1 MIIKNVLKQ
10 KLLNTGLFLDNEY
23 LDEYINLVLSNN
35 ITIGYTE
42 KHHILQRNYFKKSG
56 LPLDNSPD
64 NLITLSY
71 CDHCKAHW
79 LLYFCTTGY
88 LKKANEASIRYIVE
102 MYKVLT
108 GKDRNKFEFNDSD
121 FQLLQNYMT
130 SIVNDEN
137 SRYWT
142 EAEVD
147 YLKKNYC
154 GYGTGPKCA
163 KYLNKPIN
171 LVNEKARLLGLSNNC
186 PDWTEAEIETLYKY
200 YPIEGDKVYLRIPLH
215 SKDACRG
222 KAKQLKIRTKNHYWI
237 DKETQILKINYP
249 LAGPV
254 GCSKL
259 LPGRTPNKCAHKA
272 ARLGLAYENNPQ
284 KVWTE
289 SKLAILLQNK
299 SSKISELKKLLGFK
313 YSTIKKKLIEL
324 NLYNEQIHCSRHKR
338 SS

>member
-108 GKDRNKFEFNDSD
+108 GKDRNKFEFNDYD
-121 FQLLQNYMT
+121 FQLLQSYMT

-171 LVNEKARLLGLSNNC
+171 LVNEKARLLGLSKNC
-186 PDWTEAEIETLYKY
+186 PDWTEAEIEILYKY

-222 KAKQLKIRTKNHYWI
+222 KAKQLKIRTKNHYWTPDEI
-237 DKETQILKINYP
+237 SILKLNFP
-249 LAGPV
+249 LIGPT

-259 LPGRTPNKCAHKA
+259 LNRNKTECKHKA
-272 ARLGLAYENNPQ
+272 DRLGLIYTNNPQ
-284 KVWTE
+284 KVWTDE
-289 SKLAILLQNK
+289 KLKLLLENKDAGISKLIQILGL
-299 SSKISELKKLLGFK
+299 SRGCIYKKLK
-313 YSTIKKKLIEL
+313 EIS
-324 NLYNEQIHCSRHKR
+324 NV
-338 SS
+338 

>member
-79 LLYFCTTGY
+79 LLYFCTTDY

-108 GKDRNKFEFNDSD
+108 GKDRNKFEFNDYD
-121 FQLLQNYMT
+121 FQLLQSYMT

-142 EAEVD
+142 EAEVA

-171 LVNEKARLLGLSNNC
+171 LVNEKARLLGLSKNC
-186 PDWTEAEIETLYKY
+186 PDWTEAEIEILYKY

-222 KAKQLKIRTKNHYWI
+222 KAKQLKIRTKNHYWTPDEI
-237 DKETQILKINYP
+237 SILKLNFP
-249 LAGPV
+249 LVGPT

-259 LPGRTPNKCAHKA
+259 LNRNKTECKHKA
-272 ARLGLAYENNPQ
+272 DRLGLIYTNNPQ
-284 KVWTE
+284 KVWTDE
-289 SKLAILLQNK
+289 KLKLLLENKDAGISKLMQILGL
-299 SSKISELKKLLGFK
+299 SRGCIYKKLKEISNG
-313 YSTIKKKLIEL
+313 
-324 NLYNEQIHCSRHKR
+324 
-338 SS
+338 

>member
-1 MIIKNVLKQ
+1 MVIKNVLKQ

-121 FQLLQNYMT
+121 FQLLQSYMT
-130 SIVNDEN
+130 SVVNDEN

-154 GYGTGPKCA
+154 GYGTGSKCA

-171 LVNEKARLLGLSNNC
+171 LVNEKARLLGLSKNC
-186 PDWTEAEIETLYKY
+186 PDWTEAEIEILYKY

-222 KAKQLKIRTKNHYWI
+222 KAKQLKIRTKNHYWTPDEI
-237 DKETQILKINYP
+237 SILKLNFP
-249 LAGPV
+249 LVGPT

-259 LPGRTPNKCAHKA
+259 LNRNKTECKHKA
-272 ARLGLAYENNPQ
+272 DRLGLIYTNNPQ
-284 KVWTE
+284 KVWTDE
-289 SKLAILLQNK
+289 KLKLLLENKDAGISKLIQILGL
-299 SSKISELKKLLGFK
+299 SRGCIYKKLK
-313 YSTIKKKLIEL
+313 EIS
-324 NLYNEQIHCSRHKR
+324 NV
-338 SS
+338 

>member
-108 GKDRNKFEFNDSD
+108 GKDRNKFEFNDYD
-121 FQLLQNYMT
+121 FQLLQSYMT

-171 LVNEKARLLGLSNNC
+171 LVNEKARLLGLSKNC
-186 PDWTEAEIETLYKY
+186 PDWTEAEIEILYKY

-222 KAKQLKIRTKNHYWI
+222 KAKQLKIRTKNHYWTPDEI
-237 DKETQILKINYP
+237 SILKLNFP
-249 LAGPV
+249 LVGPT

-259 LPGRTPNKCAHKA
+259 LNRNKTECKHKA
-272 ARLGLAYENNPQ
+272 DRLGLIYTNNPQ
-284 KVWTE
+284 KVWTDE
-289 SKLAILLQNK
+289 KLKLLLENKDAGISKLVQILGL
-299 SSKISELKKLLGFK
+299 SRGCIYKKLK
-313 YSTIKKKLIEL
+313 EIS
-324 NLYNEQIHCSRHKR
+324 NV
-338 SS
+338 

>member
-108 GKDRNKFEFNDSD
+108 GKDRNKFEFNDYD
-121 FQLLQNYMT
+121 FQLLQSYMT

-171 LVNEKARLLGLSNNC
+171 LVNEKARLLGLSKNC
-186 PDWTEAEIETLYKY
+186 PDWTEAEIEILYKY

-222 KAKQLKIRTKNHYWI
+222 KAKQLKIRTKNHYWTPDEI
-237 DKETQILKINYP
+237 SILKLNFP
-249 LAGPV
+249 LVGPT

-259 LPGRTPNKCAHKA
+259 LNRNKTECKHKA
-272 ARLGLAYENNPQ
+272 DRLGLIYTNNPQ
-284 KVWTE
+284 KVWTDE
-289 SKLAILLQNK
+289 KLKLLLENKDAGISKLIQILG
-299 SSKISELKKLLGFK
+299 ISRGCIYKKLK
-313 YSTIKKKLIEL
+313 EIS
-324 NLYNEQIHCSRHKR
+324 NV
-338 SS
+338 

>member
-10 KLLNTGLFLDNEY
+10 KLLNTELFLDNEY

-108 GKDRNKFEFNDSD
+108 GKDRNKFEFNDYD
-121 FQLLQNYMT
+121 FQLLQSYMT

-171 LVNEKARLLGLSNNC
+171 LVNEKARLLGLSKNC
-186 PDWTEAEIETLYKY
+186 PDWTEAEIEILYKY

-222 KAKQLKIRTKNHYWI
+222 KAKQLKIRTKNHYWTPDEI
-237 DKETQILKINYP
+237 SILKLNFP
-249 LAGPV
+249 LVGPT

-259 LPGRTPNKCAHKA
+259 LNRNKTECKHKA
-272 ARLGLAYENNPQ
+272 DRLGLIYTNNPQ
-284 KVWTE
+284 KVWTDE
-289 SKLAILLQNK
+289 KLKLLLENKDAGISKLIQILGL
-299 SSKISELKKLLGFK
+299 SRGCIYKKLK
-313 YSTIKKKLIEL
+313 EIS
-324 NLYNEQIHCSRHKR
+324 NV
-338 SS
+338 

>member
-35 ITIGYTE
+35 ITVGYTE

-56 LPLDNSPD
+56 LPVDNSPD

-121 FQLLQNYMT
+121 FQLLQSYMT

-163 KYLNKPIN
+163 KYLNKPIK

-186 PDWTEAEIETLYKY
+186 PDWTETEIEILYKY

-222 KAKQLKIRTKNHYWI
+222 KAKQLKIRTKNHYWTPDEI
-237 DKETQILKINYP
+237 SILKLNFP
-249 LAGPV
+249 LVGPA

-259 LPGRTPNKCAHKA
+259 LNRNKTECKHKA
-272 ARLGLAYENNPQ
+272 DRLGLIYINNPQ
-284 KVWTE
+284 KVWTDE
-289 SKLAILLQNK
+289 KLKLLLENKDAGISKLMQILGL
-299 SSKISELKKLLGFK
+299 SRGCIYKKLKEISNG
-313 YSTIKKKLIEL
+313 
-324 NLYNEQIHCSRHKR
+324 
-338 SS
+338 

>member
-35 ITIGYTE
+35 ITVGYTE

-121 FQLLQNYMT
+121 FQLLQSYMT

-142 EAEVD
+142 EAEVA

-171 LVNEKARLLGLSNNC
+171 LVNEKARLLGLSKNC
-186 PDWTEAEIETLYKY
+186 PDWTEAEIEILYKY

-222 KAKQLKIRTKNHYWI
+222 KAKQLKIRTKNHYWTPDEI
-237 DKETQILKINYP
+237 SILKLNFP
-249 LAGPV
+249 LVGPT

-259 LPGRTPNKCAHKA
+259 LNRNKTECKHKA
-272 ARLGLAYENNPQ
+272 DRLGLIYTNNPQ
-284 KVWTE
+284 KVWTDE
-289 SKLAILLQNK
+289 KLKLLLENKDAGISKLVQILGL
-299 SSKISELKKLLGFK
+299 SRGCIYKKLKEISNG
-313 YSTIKKKLIEL
+313 
-324 NLYNEQIHCSRHKR
+324 
-338 SS
+338 

>member
-108 GKDRNKFEFNDSD
+108 GKDRNKFEFNDYD
-121 FQLLQNYMT
+121 FQLLQSYMT

-171 LVNEKARLLGLSNNC
+171 LVNEKARLLGLSKNC
-186 PDWTEAEIETLYKY
+186 PDWTEAEIEILYKY

-222 KAKQLKIRTKNHYWI
+222 KAKQLKIRTKNHYWTPDEI
-237 DKETQILKINYP
+237 SILKLNFP
-249 LAGPV
+249 LVGST

-259 LPGRTPNKCAHKA
+259 LNRNKTECKHKA
-272 ARLGLAYENNPQ
+272 DRLGLIYTNNPQ
-284 KVWTE
+284 KVWTDE
-289 SKLAILLQNK
+289 KLKLLLENKDAGISKLIQILGL
-299 SSKISELKKLLGFK
+299 SRGCIYKKLK
-313 YSTIKKKLIEL
+313 EIS
-324 NLYNEQIHCSRHKR
+324 NV
-338 SS
+338 

>member
-108 GKDRNKFEFNDSD
+108 GKDRNKFEFNDYD
-121 FQLLQNYMT
+121 FQLLQSYMT

-137 SRYWT
+137 SRYWA
-142 EAEVD
+142 EAEVA

-171 LVNEKARLLGLSNNC
+171 LVNEKARLLGLSKNC
-186 PDWTEAEIETLYKY
+186 PDWTEAEIEILYKY

-222 KAKQLKIRTKNHYWI
+222 KAKQLKIRTKNHYWTPDEI
-237 DKETQILKINYP
+237 SILKLNFP
-249 LAGPV
+249 LVGPT

-259 LPGRTPNKCAHKA
+259 LNRNKTECKHKA
-272 ARLGLAYENNPQ
+272 DRLGLIYTNNPQ
-284 KVWTE
+284 KVWTDE
-289 SKLAILLQNK
+289 KLKLLLENKDAGISKLIQILG
-299 SSKISELKKLLGFK
+299 ISRGCIYKKLKEIING
-313 YSTIKKKLIEL
+313 
-324 NLYNEQIHCSRHKR
+324 
-338 SS
+338 

>member
-108 GKDRNKFEFNDSD
+108 GKDRNKFEFNDYD
-121 FQLLQNYMT
+121 FQLLQSYMT

-171 LVNEKARLLGLSNNC
+171 LVNEKARLLGLSKNC
-186 PDWTEAEIETLYKY
+186 PDWTEAEIEILYKY

-222 KAKQLKIRTKNHYWI
+222 KAKQLKIRTKNHYWTPDEI
-237 DKETQILKINYP
+237 SILKLNFP
-249 LAGPV
+249 LVGPT

-259 LPGRTPNKCAHKA
+259 LNRNKTECKHKA
-272 ARLGLAYENNPQ
+272 DRLGLIYTNNPQ
-284 KVWTE
+284 KVWTDE
-289 SKLAILLQNK
+289 KLKLLLENKDAGISKLIQILG
-299 SSKISELKKLLGFK
+299 ISRGCIYKKLKEISNG
-313 YSTIKKKLIEL
+313 
-324 NLYNEQIHCSRHKR
+324 
-338 SS
+338 

>member
-42 KHHILQRNYFKKSG
+42 KHHILQRNYFKKSS

-108 GKDRNKFEFNDSD
+108 GKDRNKFEFNDYD
-121 FQLLQNYMT
+121 FQLLQSYMT

-171 LVNEKARLLGLSNNC
+171 LVNEKARLLGLSKNC
-186 PDWTEAEIETLYKY
+186 PDWTEAEIEILYKY

-222 KAKQLKIRTKNHYWI
+222 KAKQLKIRTKNHYWTPDEI
-237 DKETQILKINYP
+237 SILKLNFP
-249 LAGPV
+249 LVGPT

-259 LPGRTPNKCAHKA
+259 LNRNKTECKHKA
-272 ARLGLAYENNPQ
+272 DRLGLIYTNNPQ
-284 KVWTE
+284 KVWTDE
-289 SKLAILLQNK
+289 KLKLLLENKDAGISKLIQILGL
-299 SSKISELKKLLGFK
+299 SRGCIYKKLK
-313 YSTIKKKLIEL
+313 EIS
-324 NLYNEQIHCSRHKR
+324 NV
-338 SS
+338 

>member
-108 GKDRNKFEFNDSD
+108 GKDRNKFEFNDYD
-121 FQLLQNYMT
+121 FQLLQSYMT
-130 SIVNDEN
+130 SVVNDEN

-171 LVNEKARLLGLSNNC
+171 LVNEKARLLGLSKNC
-186 PDWTEAEIETLYKY
+186 PDWTEAEIEILYKY

-222 KAKQLKIRTKNHYWI
+222 KAKQLKIRTKNHYWTPDEI
-237 DKETQILKINYP
+237 SILKLNFP
-249 LAGPV
+249 LVGPA

-259 LPGRTPNKCAHKA
+259 LNRNKTECKHKA
-272 ARLGLAYENNPQ
+272 DRLGLIYTNNPQ
-284 KVWTE
+284 KVWTDE
-289 SKLAILLQNK
+289 KLKLLLENKDAGISKLMQILGL
-299 SSKISELKKLLGFK
+299 SRGCIYKKLKEISNG
-313 YSTIKKKLIEL
+313 
-324 NLYNEQIHCSRHKR
+324 
-338 SS
+338 

>member
-108 GKDRNKFEFNDSD
+108 GKDRNKFEFNDYD
-121 FQLLQNYMT
+121 FQLLQSYMT

-142 EAEVD
+142 EAEVA

-171 LVNEKARLLGLSNNC
+171 LVNEKARLLGLSKNC
-186 PDWTEAEIETLYKY
+186 PDWTEAEIEILYKY

-222 KAKQLKIRTKNHYWI
+222 KAKQLKIRTKNHYWTPDEI
-237 DKETQILKINYP
+237 SILKLNFP
-249 LAGPV
+249 LVGPT

-259 LPGRTPNKCAHKA
+259 LNRNKTECKHKA
-272 ARLGLAYENNPQ
+272 DRLGLIYTNNPQ
-284 KVWTE
+284 KVWTDE
-289 SKLAILLQNK
+289 KLKLLLENKDAGISKLIQILG
-299 SSKISELKKLLGFK
+299 ISRGCIYKKLKEISNG
-313 YSTIKKKLIEL
+313 
-324 NLYNEQIHCSRHKR
+324 
-338 SS
+338 

>member
-10 KLLNTGLFLDNEY
+10 KLLDTGLFLANEY

-35 ITIGYTE
+35 ITVGYTE

-56 LPLDNSPD
+56 LPVDNSPD

-121 FQLLQNYMT
+121 FQLLQSYMT

-142 EAEVD
+142 EAEVE

-154 GYGTGPKCA
+154 GYGTGLKCA

-171 LVNEKARLLGLSNNC
+171 LVNEKARLLGLSKNC
-186 PDWTEAEIETLYKY
+186 PDWTEAEIEILYKY

-222 KAKQLKIRTKNHYWI
+222 KAKQLKIRTKNHYWTPDEI
-237 DKETQILKINYP
+237 SILKLNFP
-249 LAGPV
+249 LVGPT

-259 LPGRTPNKCAHKA
+259 LNRNKTECKHKA
-272 ARLGLAYENNPQ
+272 DRLGLIYTNNPQ
-284 KVWTE
+284 KVWTDE
-289 SKLAILLQNK
+289 KLKLLLENKDAGISKLVQILGL
-299 SSKISELKKLLGFK
+299 SRGCIYKKLK
-313 YSTIKKKLIEL
+313 EIS
-324 NLYNEQIHCSRHKR
+324 NV
-338 SS
+338 

>member
-42 KHHILQRNYFKKSG
+42 KHHILQRNYFKKSD
-56 LPLDNSPD
+56 LPVDSSPD
-64 NLITLSY
+64 NLIILSY

-79 LLYFCTTGY
+79 LLYFCTTDY

-121 FQLLQNYMT
+121 FQLLQSYMT
-130 SIVNDEN
+130 SIINDEN

-163 KYLNKPIN
+163 KYLNKPIK
-171 LVNEKARLLGLSNNC
+171 LVNEKARLLGLSNSC
-186 PDWTEAEIETLYKY
+186 PDWTEAEVEILYKY

-222 KAKQLKIRTKNHYWI
+222 KAKQLKIRTKNHYWTPDEI
-237 DKETQILKINYP
+237 SILKLNFP
-249 LAGPV
+249 LVGPA

-259 LPGRTPNKCAHKA
+259 LNRNKTECKHKA
-272 ARLGLAYENNPQ
+272 DRLGLIYTNNPQ
-284 KVWTE
+284 KVWTDE
-289 SKLAILLQNK
+289 KLKLLLENKDAGISKLMQILGL
-299 SSKISELKKLLGFK
+299 SRGCIYKKLK
-313 YSTIKKKLIEL
+313 EIS
-324 NLYNEQIHCSRHKR
+324 NV
-338 SS
+338 

>member
-35 ITIGYTE
+35 ITVGYTE

-56 LPLDNSPD
+56 LPVDNSPD

-108 GKDRNKFEFNDSD
+108 GKDRNKFEFNDYD
-121 FQLLQNYMT
+121 FQLLQSYMT

-142 EAEVD
+142 EAEVA

-171 LVNEKARLLGLSNNC
+171 LVNEKARLLGLSKNC
-186 PDWTEAEIETLYKY
+186 PDWTEAEIEILYKY

-222 KAKQLKIRTKNHYWI
+222 KAKQLKIRTKNHYWTPDEI
-237 DKETQILKINYP
+237 SILKLNFP
-249 LAGPV
+249 LVGPT

-259 LPGRTPNKCAHKA
+259 LNRNKTECKHKA
-272 ARLGLAYENNPQ
+272 DRLGLIYTNNPQ
-284 KVWTE
+284 KVWTDE
-289 SKLAILLQNK
+289 KLKLLLENKDAGISKLIQILG
-299 SSKISELKKLLGFK
+299 ISRGCIYKKLKEISNG
-313 YSTIKKKLIEL
+313 
-324 NLYNEQIHCSRHKR
+324 
-338 SS
+338 

>member
-56 LPLDNSPD
+56 LPVDNSPD

-121 FQLLQNYMT
+121 FQLLQSYMT

-171 LVNEKARLLGLSNNC
+171 LVNEKAHLLGLSKNC
-186 PDWTEAEIETLYKY
+186 PDWTEAEIEILYKY

-222 KAKQLKIRTKNHYWI
+222 KAKQLKIRTKNHYWTPDEI
-237 DKETQILKINYP
+237 SILKLNFP
-249 LAGPV
+249 LVGPT

-259 LPGRTPNKCAHKA
+259 LNRNKTECKHKA
-272 ARLGLAYENNPQ
+272 DRLGLIYTNNPQ
-284 KVWTE
+284 KVWTDE
-289 SKLAILLQNK
+289 KLKLLLENKDAGISKLIQILG
-299 SSKISELKKLLGFK
+299 ISRGCIYKKLK
-313 YSTIKKKLIEL
+313 EIS
-324 NLYNEQIHCSRHKR
+324 NV
-338 SS
+338 

>member
-35 ITIGYTE
+35 ITVGYTE

-56 LPLDNSPD
+56 LPVDNSPD

-79 LLYFCTTGY
+79 LLYFCTTDY

-108 GKDRNKFEFNDSD
+108 GKDRNKFEFNDYD
-121 FQLLQNYMT
+121 FQLLQSYMT

-171 LVNEKARLLGLSNNC
+171 LVNEKARLLGLSKNC
-186 PDWTEAEIETLYKY
+186 PDWTEAEIEILYKY

-222 KAKQLKIRTKNHYWI
+222 KAKQLKIRTKNHYWTPDEI
-237 DKETQILKINYP
+237 SILKLNFP
-249 LAGPV
+249 LVGPT

-259 LPGRTPNKCAHKA
+259 LNRNKTECKHKA
-272 ARLGLAYENNPQ
+272 DRLGLIYTNNPQ
-284 KVWTE
+284 KVWTDE
-289 SKLAILLQNK
+289 KLKLLLENKDAGISKLIQILGL
-299 SSKISELKKLLGFK
+299 SRGCIYKKLK
-313 YSTIKKKLIEL
+313 EIS
-324 NLYNEQIHCSRHKR
+324 NV
-338 SS
+338 

>member
-121 FQLLQNYMT
+121 FQLLQSYMT

-171 LVNEKARLLGLSNNC
+171 LVNEKARLLGLSKNC
-186 PDWTEAEIETLYKY
+186 PDWTEAEIEILYKY

-222 KAKQLKIRTKNHYWI
+222 KAKQLKIRTKNHYWTPDEI
-237 DKETQILKINYP
+237 SILKLNFP
-249 LAGPV
+249 LVGPT

-259 LPGRTPNKCAHKA
+259 LNRNKTECKHKA
-272 ARLGLAYENNPQ
+272 DRLGLIYTNNPQ
-284 KVWTE
+284 KVWTDE
-289 SKLAILLQNK
+289 KLKLLLENKDAGISKLIQILG
-299 SSKISELKKLLGFK
+299 ISRGCIYKKLK
-313 YSTIKKKLIEL
+313 EIS
-324 NLYNEQIHCSRHKR
+324 NV
-338 SS
+338 

>member
-79 LLYFCTTGY
+79 LLYFCTTDY

-108 GKDRNKFEFNDSD
+108 GKDRNKFEFNDYD
-121 FQLLQNYMT
+121 FQLLQSYMT

-171 LVNEKARLLGLSNNC
+171 LVNEKARLLGLSKNC
-186 PDWTEAEIETLYKY
+186 PDWTEAEIEILYKY

-222 KAKQLKIRTKNHYWI
+222 KAKQLKIRTKNHYWTPDEI
-237 DKETQILKINYP
+237 SILKLNFP
-249 LAGPV
+249 LVGPT

-259 LPGRTPNKCAHKA
+259 LNRNKTECKHKA
-272 ARLGLAYENNPQ
+272 DRLGLIYTNNPQ
-284 KVWTE
+284 KVWTDE
-289 SKLAILLQNK
+289 KLKLLLENKDAGISKLVQILGL
-299 SSKISELKKLLGFK
+299 SRGCIYKKLK
-313 YSTIKKKLIEL
+313 EIS
-324 NLYNEQIHCSRHKR
+324 NV
-338 SS
+338 

>member
-56 LPLDNSPD
+56 LPVDNSPD

-71 CDHCKAHW
+71 CDQCKAHW

-121 FQLLQNYMT
+121 FQLLQSYMT

-163 KYLNKPIN
+163 KYLNKPIK
-171 LVNEKARLLGLSNNC
+171 LVNEKARLLGLSKNC
-186 PDWTEAEIETLYKY
+186 PDWTEAEIEILYKY

-222 KAKQLKIRTKNHYWI
+222 KAKQLKIRTKNHYWTPDEI
-237 DKETQILKINYP
+237 SILKLNFP
-249 LAGPV
+249 LVGPT

-259 LPGRTPNKCAHKA
+259 LNRNKTECKHKA
-272 ARLGLAYENNPQ
+272 DRLGLIYTNNPQ
-284 KVWTE
+284 KVWTDE
-289 SKLAILLQNK
+289 KLKLLLENKDAGISKLMQILGL
-299 SSKISELKKLLGFK
+299 SRGCIYKKLKEISNG
-313 YSTIKKKLIEL
+313 
-324 NLYNEQIHCSRHKR
+324 
-338 SS
+338 

>member
-23 LDEYINLVLSNN
+23 LDKYINLVLSNN

-108 GKDRNKFEFNDSD
+108 GKDRNKFEFNDYD
-121 FQLLQNYMT
+121 FQLLQSYMT

-171 LVNEKARLLGLSNNC
+171 LVNEKARLLGLSKNC
-186 PDWTEAEIETLYKY
+186 PDWTEAEIEILYKY

-222 KAKQLKIRTKNHYWI
+222 KAKQLKIRTKNHYWTPDEI
-237 DKETQILKINYP
+237 SILKLNFP
-249 LAGPV
+249 LVGPT

-259 LPGRTPNKCAHKA
+259 LNRNKTECKHKA
-272 ARLGLAYENNPQ
+272 DRLGLIYTNNPQ
-284 KVWTE
+284 KVWTDE
-289 SKLAILLQNK
+289 KLKLLLENKDAGISKLIQILGL
-299 SSKISELKKLLGFK
+299 SRGCIYKKLK
-313 YSTIKKKLIEL
+313 EIS
-324 NLYNEQIHCSRHKR
+324 NV
-338 SS
+338 

>member
-35 ITIGYTE
+35 ITVGYTE

-56 LPLDNSPD
+56 LPVDNSPD

-121 FQLLQNYMT
+121 FQLLQSYMT

-171 LVNEKARLLGLSNNC
+171 LVNEKARLLGLSKNC
-186 PDWTEAEIETLYKY
+186 PDWTEAEIEILYKY

-222 KAKQLKIRTKNHYWI
+222 KAKQLKIRTKNHYWTPDEI
-237 DKETQILKINYP
+237 SILKLNFP
-249 LAGPV
+249 LAGPT

-259 LPGRTPNKCAHKA
+259 LNRNKTECKHKA
-272 ARLGLAYENNPQ
+272 DRLGLIYTNNPQ
-284 KVWTE
+284 KVWTDE
-289 SKLAILLQNK
+289 KLKLLLENKDAGISKLIQILG
-299 SSKISELKKLLGFK
+299 ISRGCIYKKLK
-313 YSTIKKKLIEL
+313 EIS
-324 NLYNEQIHCSRHKR
+324 NV
-338 SS
+338 

>member
-108 GKDRNKFEFNDSD
+108 GKYRNKFEFNDYD
-121 FQLLQNYMT
+121 FQLLQSYMT

-171 LVNEKARLLGLSNNC
+171 LVNEKARLLGLSKNC
-186 PDWTEAEIETLYKY
+186 PDWTEAEIEILYKY

-222 KAKQLKIRTKNHYWI
+222 KAKQLKIRTKNHYWTPDEI
-237 DKETQILKINYP
+237 SILKLNFP
-249 LAGPV
+249 LVGPT

-259 LPGRTPNKCAHKA
+259 LNRNKTECKHKA
-272 ARLGLAYENNPQ
+272 DRLGLIYTNNPQ
-284 KVWTE
+284 KVWTDE
-289 SKLAILLQNK
+289 KLKLLLENKDAGISKLIQILG
-299 SSKISELKKLLGFK
+299 ISRGCIYKKLKEISNG
-313 YSTIKKKLIEL
+313 
-324 NLYNEQIHCSRHKR
+324 
-338 SS
+338 

>member
-10 KLLNTGLFLDNEY
+10 KLLDTGLFLANEY

-35 ITIGYTE
+35 ITVGYTE

-56 LPLDNSPD
+56 LPVDNSPD

-121 FQLLQNYMT
+121 FQLLQSYMT

-142 EAEVD
+142 EAEVE

-171 LVNEKARLLGLSNNC
+171 LVNEKARLLGLSKNC
-186 PDWTEAEIETLYKY
+186 PDWTEAEIEILYKY

-222 KAKQLKIRTKNHYWI
+222 KAKQLKIRTKNHYWTPDEI
-237 DKETQILKINYP
+237 SILKLNFP
-249 LAGPV
+249 LVGPT

-259 LPGRTPNKCAHKA
+259 LNRNKTECKHKA
-272 ARLGLAYENNPQ
+272 DRLGLIYTNNPQ
-284 KVWTE
+284 KVWTDE
-289 SKLAILLQNK
+289 KLKLLLENKDAGISKLVQILGL
-299 SSKISELKKLLGFK
+299 SRGCIYKKLK
-313 YSTIKKKLIEL
+313 EIS
-324 NLYNEQIHCSRHKR
+324 NV
-338 SS
+338 

>member
-35 ITIGYTE
+35 ITVGYTE

-56 LPLDNSPD
+56 LPVDNSPD

-121 FQLLQNYMT
+121 FQLLQSYMT

-222 KAKQLKIRTKNHYWI
+222 KAKQLKIRTKNHYWTPDEI
-237 DKETQILKINYP
+237 SILKLNFP
-249 LAGPV
+249 LVGPT

-259 LPGRTPNKCAHKA
+259 LNRNKTECKHKA
-272 ARLGLAYENNPQ
+272 DRLGLIYTNNPQ
-284 KVWTE
+284 KVWTDE
-289 SKLAILLQNK
+289 KLKLLLENKDAGISKLIQILGL
-299 SSKISELKKLLGFK
+299 SRGCIYKKLKEISNG
-313 YSTIKKKLIEL
+313 
-324 NLYNEQIHCSRHKR
+324 
-338 SS
+338 

>member
-42 KHHILQRNYFKKSG
+42 KHHILQRNYFKKNG

-79 LLYFCTTGY
+79 LLYFCTTDY

-108 GKDRNKFEFNDSD
+108 GKDRNKFEFNDYD
-121 FQLLQNYMT
+121 FQLLQSYMT

-171 LVNEKARLLGLSNNC
+171 LVNEKARLLGLSKNC

-222 KAKQLKIRTKNHYWI
+222 KAKQLKIRTKNHYWTPDEI
-237 DKETQILKINYP
+237 SILKLNFP
-249 LAGPV
+249 LVGPT

-259 LPGRTPNKCAHKA
+259 LNRNKTECKHKA
-272 ARLGLAYENNPQ
+272 DRLGLIYTNNPQ
-284 KVWTE
+284 KVWTDE
-289 SKLAILLQNK
+289 KLKLLLENKDAGISKLIQILG
-299 SSKISELKKLLGFK
+299 ISRGGIYKKLKEISNG
-313 YSTIKKKLIEL
+313 
-324 NLYNEQIHCSRHKR
+324 
-338 SS
+338 

>member
-23 LDEYINLVLSNN
+23 LDKYINLVLSNN

-79 LLYFCTTGY
+79 LLYFCTTDY

-108 GKDRNKFEFNDSD
+108 GKDRNKFEFNDYD
-121 FQLLQNYMT
+121 FQLLQSYMT

-171 LVNEKARLLGLSNNC
+171 LVNEKARLLGLSKNC
-186 PDWTEAEIETLYKY
+186 PDWTEAEIEILYKY

-222 KAKQLKIRTKNHYWI
+222 KAKQLKIRTKNHYWTPDEI
-237 DKETQILKINYP
+237 SILKLNFP
-249 LAGPV
+249 LVGPT

-259 LPGRTPNKCAHKA
+259 LNRNKTECKHKA
-272 ARLGLAYENNPQ
+272 DRLGLIYTNNPQ
-284 KVWTE
+284 KVWTDE
-289 SKLAILLQNK
+289 KLKLLLENKDAGISKLVQILGL
-299 SSKISELKKLLGFK
+299 SRGCIYKKLKEISNG
-313 YSTIKKKLIEL
+313 
-324 NLYNEQIHCSRHKR
+324 
-338 SS
+338 

>member
-35 ITIGYTE
+35 ITVGYTE

-56 LPLDNSPD
+56 LPVDNSPD

-108 GKDRNKFEFNDSD
+108 GKDRNKFEFNDYD
-121 FQLLQNYMT
+121 FQLLQSYMT

-171 LVNEKARLLGLSNNC
+171 LVNEKARLLGLSKNC
-186 PDWTEAEIETLYKY
+186 PDWTEAEIEILYKY

-222 KAKQLKIRTKNHYWI
+222 KAKQLKIRIKNHYWTPDEI
-237 DKETQILKINYP
+237 SILKLNFP
-249 LAGPV
+249 LVGPT

-259 LPGRTPNKCAHKA
+259 LNRNKTECKHKA
-272 ARLGLAYENNPQ
+272 DRLGLIYTNNPQ
-284 KVWTE
+284 KVWTDE
-289 SKLAILLQNK
+289 KLKLLLENKDAGISKLIQIL
-299 SSKISELKKLLGFK
+299 SISRGCIYKKLK
-313 YSTIKKKLIEL
+313 EIS
-324 NLYNEQIHCSRHKR
+324 NV
-338 SS
+338 

>member
-35 ITIGYTE
+35 ITVGYTE

-56 LPLDNSPD
+56 LPVDSSPD

-121 FQLLQNYMT
+121 FQLLQSYMT

-163 KYLNKPIN
+163 KYLNKPIK

-186 PDWTEAEIETLYKY
+186 PDWTEAEIEILYKY

-222 KAKQLKIRTKNHYWI
+222 KAKQLKIRTKNHYWTPDEI
-237 DKETQILKINYP
+237 SILKLNFP
-249 LAGPV
+249 LVGPA

-259 LPGRTPNKCAHKA
+259 LNRNKTECKHKA
-272 ARLGLAYENNPQ
+272 DRLGLIYINNPQ
-284 KVWTE
+284 KVWTDE
-289 SKLAILLQNK
+289 KLKLLLENKDAGISKLMQILGL
-299 SSKISELKKLLGFK
+299 SRGCIYKKLKEISNG
-313 YSTIKKKLIEL
+313 
-324 NLYNEQIHCSRHKR
+324 
-338 SS
+338 

>member
-108 GKDRNKFEFNDSD
+108 GKDRNKFEFNDYD
-121 FQLLQNYMT
+121 FQLLQSYMT

-142 EAEVD
+142 EAEVA

-171 LVNEKARLLGLSNNC
+171 LVNEKARLLGLSKNC
-186 PDWTEAEIETLYKY
+186 PDWTEAEIEILYKY

-222 KAKQLKIRTKNHYWI
+222 KAKQLKIRTKNHYWTPDEI
-237 DKETQILKINYP
+237 SILKLNFP
-249 LAGPV
+249 LVGPT

-259 LPGRTPNKCAHKA
+259 LNRNKTECKHKA
-272 ARLGLAYENNPQ
+272 ARLGLIYTNNPQ
-284 KVWTE
+284 KVWTDE
-289 SKLAILLQNK
+289 KLKLLLENKDAGISKLIQILGL
-299 SSKISELKKLLGFK
+299 SRGCIYKKLKEISNG
-313 YSTIKKKLIEL
+313 
-324 NLYNEQIHCSRHKR
+324 
-338 SS
+338 

>member
-42 KHHILQRNYFKKSG
+42 KHHILQRNYFKKNG

-108 GKDRNKFEFNDSD
+108 GKDRNKFEFNDYD
-121 FQLLQNYMT
+121 FQLLQSYMT

-222 KAKQLKIRTKNHYWI
+222 KAKQLKIRTKNHYWTPDEI
-237 DKETQILKINYP
+237 SILKLNFP
-249 LAGPV
+249 LVGPT

-259 LPGRTPNKCAHKA
+259 LNRNKTECKHKA
-272 ARLGLAYENNPQ
+272 DRLGLIYTNNPQ
-284 KVWTE
+284 KVWTDE
-289 SKLAILLQNK
+289 KLKLLLENKDAGISKLIQILGL
-299 SSKISELKKLLGFK
+299 SRGCIYKKLKEISNG
-313 YSTIKKKLIEL
+313 
-324 NLYNEQIHCSRHKR
+324 
-338 SS
+338 

>member
-35 ITIGYTE
+35 ITVGYTE

-56 LPLDNSPD
+56 LPVDNSPD

-121 FQLLQNYMT
+121 FQLLQSYMT

-171 LVNEKARLLGLSNNC
+171 LVNEKARLLGLSKNC
-186 PDWTEAEIETLYKY
+186 PDWTEAEIEILYKY

-222 KAKQLKIRTKNHYWI
+222 KAKQLKIRTKNHYWTPDEI
-237 DKETQILKINYP
+237 SILKLNFP
-249 LAGPV
+249 LVGPT

-259 LPGRTPNKCAHKA
+259 LNRNKTECKHKA
-272 ARLGLAYENNPQ
+272 DRLGLIYTNNPQ
-284 KVWTE
+284 KVWTDE
-289 SKLAILLQNK
+289 KLKLLLENKDAGISKLIQILG
-299 SSKISELKKLLGFK
+299 ISRGCIYKKLK
-313 YSTIKKKLIEL
+313 EIS
-324 NLYNEQIHCSRHKR
+324 NV
-338 SS
+338 

>member
-56 LPLDNSPD
+56 LPLDNSQD

-108 GKDRNKFEFNDSD
+108 GKDRNKFEFNDYD
-121 FQLLQNYMT
+121 FQLLQSYMT

-171 LVNEKARLLGLSNNC
+171 LVNEKARLLGLSKNC
-186 PDWTEAEIETLYKY
+186 PDWTEAEIEILYKY

-222 KAKQLKIRTKNHYWI
+222 KAKQLKIRTKNHYWTPDEI
-237 DKETQILKINYP
+237 SILKLNFP
-249 LAGPV
+249 LVGPT

-259 LPGRTPNKCAHKA
+259 LNRNKTECKHKA
-272 ARLGLAYENNPQ
+272 DRLGLIYTNNPQ
-284 KVWTE
+284 KVWTDE
-289 SKLAILLQNK
+289 KLKLLLENKDAGISKLIQILGL
-299 SSKISELKKLLGFK
+299 SRGCIYKKLK
-313 YSTIKKKLIEL
+313 EIS
-324 NLYNEQIHCSRHKR
+324 NV
-338 SS
+338 

>member
-35 ITIGYTE
+35 ITVGYTE

-56 LPLDNSPD
+56 LPVDNSPD

-108 GKDRNKFEFNDSD
+108 GKDRNKFEFNDYD
-121 FQLLQNYMT
+121 FQLLQSYMT

-171 LVNEKARLLGLSNNC
+171 LVNEKARLLGLSKNC
-186 PDWTEAEIETLYKY
+186 PDWTEAEIEILYKY

-222 KAKQLKIRTKNHYWI
+222 KAKQLKIRTKNHYWTPDEI
-237 DKETQILKINYP
+237 SILKLNFP
-249 LAGPV
+249 LAGPT

-259 LPGRTPNKCAHKA
+259 LNRNKTECKHKA
-272 ARLGLAYENNPQ
+272 DRLGLIYTNNPQ
-284 KVWTE
+284 KVWTDE
-289 SKLAILLQNK
+289 KLKLLLENKDAGISKLIQILG
-299 SSKISELKKLLGFK
+299 ISRGCIYKKLKEISNG
-313 YSTIKKKLIEL
+313 
-324 NLYNEQIHCSRHKR
+324 
-338 SS
+338 

>member
-79 LLYFCTTGY
+79 LLYFCTTDY

-121 FQLLQNYMT
+121 FQLLQSYMT
-130 SIVNDEN
+130 SIINDEN

-163 KYLNKPIN
+163 KYLNKPIK
-171 LVNEKARLLGLSNNC
+171 LVNEKARLLGLSNSC
-186 PDWTEAEIETLYKY
+186 PDWTEAEVEILYKY

-222 KAKQLKIRTKNHYWI
+222 KAKQLKIRTKNHYWTPDEI
-237 DKETQILKINYP
+237 SILKLNFP
-249 LAGPV
+249 LVGPA

-259 LPGRTPNKCAHKA
+259 LNRNKTECKHKA
-272 ARLGLAYENNPQ
+272 DRLGLIYTNNPQ
-284 KVWTE
+284 KVWTDE
-289 SKLAILLQNK
+289 KLKLLLENKDAGISKLIQILGL
-299 SSKISELKKLLGFK
+299 SRGCIYKKLK
-313 YSTIKKKLIEL
+313 EIS
-324 NLYNEQIHCSRHKR
+324 NV
-338 SS
+338 

>member
-35 ITIGYTE
+35 ITVGYTE

-56 LPLDNSPD
+56 LPVDNSPD

-121 FQLLQNYMT
+121 FQLLQSYMI

-222 KAKQLKIRTKNHYWI
+222 KAKQLKIRTKNHYWT

-272 ARLGLAYENNPQ
+272 ARLGLVYENNPQ

-289 SKLAILLQNK
+289 AKLTVLFQNK